1 MPITVQGLD
10 SLQMSLMNSFIMRE
24 NMDGNNQY
32 RCEKCDNQYRDAEK
46 YCQLKHL
53 PPILTFS
60 LLRFTYD
67 LTTFQRIKET
77 RRFEFPLEL
86 DLSEYMEDT
95 FKQQID
101 KDYTMYEL
109 YSVIIHSGS
118 AYGGHYRTYIKDL
131 SGIGEWRL
139 EENDDKNP
147 ANRTS
152 NQSTEVHTSSSNE
165 ICLICCDDVDEA
177 AFTDGSNELVN
188 LDYLKYEKPIEL
200 LKAFIYNKHKY
211 EPVKIELICGDL
223 TKTTGMS
230 WNKSYKSKYG
240 PIEKFLRKNDD
251 VFELVNGD
259 KFVKL
264 KESLSIN
271 IVASSRYSSEK
282 TELIESCLN
291 EVEETKEELNKCQ
304 KENEQTNVASDQNER
319 WFDFNDSH
327 ITAIKSTQISKQF
340 EGILGSYIIVIKQDY
355 DKINHGRKRVGLYAF
370 LSPRNFCTQIN

>member
-1 MPITVQGLD
+1 
-10 SLQMSLMNSFIMRE
+10 MRE
-24 NMDGNNQY
+24 NLDGNNQY

-67 LTTFQRIKET
+67 LSTFQRIKET
-77 RRFEFPLEL
+77 RRFEFPLQL
-86 DLSEYMEDT
+86 DLCEYMEDT

-101 KDYTMYEL
+101 GEYTKYEL

-139 EENDDKNP
+139 EENGDKS
-147 ANRTS
+147 AEDKTKEQTFS
-152 NQSTEVHTSSSNE
+152 ASE

-177 AFTDGSNELVN
+177 AFTVGSNELVN
-188 LDYLKYEKPIEL
+188 LDYLKYEKPLEL

-211 EPVKIELICGDL
+211 EPVKIDLICGDL

-271 IVASSRYSSEK
+271 IVASSRYSSGK
-282 TELIESCLN
+282 TELIERS
-291 EVEETKEELNKCQ
+291 KEEGPKCQ
-304 KENEQTNVASDQNER
+304 QDGEQTSLATDQNER

-340 EGILGSYIIVIKQDY
+340 EGI
-355 DKINHGRKRVGLYAF
+355 
-370 LSPRNFCTQIN
+370 